1 MSDSIISQLFD
12 FGALGAFAA
21 FLVWQHLG
29 MQKRLDSLTEK
40 FQEQMAG
47 LVNKFQSQ
55 LKEIE
60 DRHEARIEIMR
71 GRYDDVI
78 EGYRTEALDCQKQMA
93 IHRQD
98 LSKVVAGNAEAL
110 SEHTGLLQDIGG
122 EVSAGLHEMRE
133 QHKEMEIE
141 RRAKRPG
148 KSS

>member
-47 LVNKFQSQ
+47 LVNKFQS
-55 LKEIE
+55 
-60 DRHEARIEIMR
+60 RIEIMR